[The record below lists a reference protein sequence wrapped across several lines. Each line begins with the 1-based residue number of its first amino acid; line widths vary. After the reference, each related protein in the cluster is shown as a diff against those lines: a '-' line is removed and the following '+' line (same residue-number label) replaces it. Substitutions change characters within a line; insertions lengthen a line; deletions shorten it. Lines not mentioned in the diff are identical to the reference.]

1 MTLVIAV
8 FSAGTAI
15 EPCTAQVSIPGS
27 WHVAMPPG
35 AEPSTLFGSALNVA
49 DVNRDGFDDLIAFAP
64 FADVHSLQ
72 DTGRGWVLFGPTFST
87 HQSFQS
93 SMPAPA
99 EFMGLAKFGPTGNAV
114 GDVDGDGYPDILVG
128 SPDYPIGS
136 LNSGR
141 VHLFFGPDY
150 RRQRIFYSPVPEI
163 SGRFGESVQLADVT
177 GDGLADVF
185 VGAPDAEVV
194 LPLGGVVNLAGR
206 VFWWDA
212 TALSGMPNEVAN
224 PQVEPIAAFGA
235 AIDQGDMADDG
246 QASLF
251 IQSRHQNIIG
261 ATHVFQGSGVGYQ
274 FSIPAPLPTLGW
286 FGDVIGVGD
295 MTADGV
301 LDVVITSPNSFM
313 IGCSGMGTV
322 LILSG
327 DTFGDV
333 EATLQPPGPC
343 TMAQHYGLNALVM
356 DFDGDGDDDV
366 VATHTGTFPLGDE
379 QVVVSFGPDF
389 DTMQILGS
397 ELALLF
403 SGFGREVAAGDF
415 DGDGSEELAVAFS
428 GGAGSG
434 GVLVFD
440 PSSLLSHEQL
450 LSNSA
455 GGSAPF
461 GVDIGSSGANSP
473 YFAVLSASGAF
484 PGAIP
489 APGVF
494 VPVNID
500 PLTQLGLSWLN
511 TPMFPGSA
519 GVLDANG
526 KASFSFNVKPG
537 GATPLVGFKL
547 TFACVVTDAHGTP
560 RRGTNA
566 KTVEIVP

>member
-1 MTLVIAV
+1 M
-8 FSAGTAI
+8 
-15 EPCTAQVSIPGS
+15 Q
-27 WHVAMPPG
+27 PPG
-35 AEPSTLFGSALNVA
+35 GEPSTLFGNALNVA

-64 FADVHSLQ
+64 YADVHSLQ
-72 DTGRGWVLFGPTFST
+72 DTGRGWVLFGPSFST

-93 SMPAPA
+93 SVPAPA
-99 EFMGLAKFGPTGNAV
+99 EFMGLAKFGPTGNAA

-163 SGRFGESVQLADVT
+163 SGRFGESVQLADIT

-185 VGAPDAEVV
+185 IGAPDAQVV

-212 TALSGMPNEVAN
+212 TALSGMPREIKN
-224 PQVEPIAAFGA
+224 PKIEPIAAFGA
-235 AIDQGDMADDG
+235 AIDQGDMTGDG
-246 QASLF
+246 QTTLF
-251 IQSRHQNIIG
+251 IQSRGLAFSG
-261 ATHVFQGSGVGYQ
+261 ATHVFQGSGADYQ
-274 FSIPAPLPTLGW
+274 FSIPAPLPTLQW
-286 FGDVIGVGD
+286 FGDVIHMGD
-295 MTADGV
+295 LTGDGV
-301 LDVVITSPNSFM
+301 MDLVVTAPAAVTTT
-313 IGCSGMGTV
+313 CSLQGAVM
-322 LILSG
+322 ILSG
-327 DTFGDV
+327 DNFEDV
-333 EATLQPPGPC
+333 VATLLPPGPC
-343 TMAQHYGLNALVM
+343 AASQLFGLNALVM
-356 DFDGDGDDDV
+356 DFDGDGYDDV
-366 VATHTGTFPLGDE
+366 VASRGGPLANQ
-379 QVVVSFGPDF
+379 QVLVSFGPDF
-389 DTMQILGS
+389 AAPQILGES
-397 ELALLF
+397 QF
-403 SGFGREVAAGDF
+403 TGFGIELAAGDF
-415 DGDGSEELAVAFS
+415 DGDGREELAVAFS
-428 GGAGSG
+428 GGTGSG

-440 PSSLLSHEQL
+440 PSTLHGHEQL

-461 GVDIGSSGANSP
+461 GVDVGSSGANSP

-484 PGAIP
+484 PGTIP

-519 GVLDANG
+519 GVLDGNG